1 MSTAPVSMSFREVL
15 RIQSVRRLWI
25 AQIVS
30 IFGDFLAIFA
40 VFSVVTFKLH
50 GTATQVSLILV
61 AYLLPLAF
69 IGPLAGVFVDR
80 WDVKRTMIS
89 SDLIRAVL
97 ALLLIFVTDLKQIY
111 LIFLALSA
119 VSSFF
124 IPAQAI
130 TIRSLVPQAGLMSAN
145 ALMFQ
150 AVQVMQIVSP
160 FIAGALVAF
169 LGANSCFW
177 IDTLSFLFSAGM
189 VFTVVI
195 EHKSSPA
202 PDSAGQSK
210 LRSLIESMLEGMKFI
225 LTHGAI
231 SFVIISMTAGMF
243 AIRCFGALIAVYVRD
258 VLSASSMLFGALSS
272 LVGVGMIT
280 GTQLINR
287 FGRQRSKKHMVVAGL
302 LGIGVAILEVA
313 AFSSVIPTVI
323 GMLAVGFCVAFIIIP
338 AQTLLQ
344 EETPKAMLG
353 RVSSSMMSV
362 LSIAQVLAMLIA
374 GPVAQRVGIRALY
387 FGSGLLLL
395 IIAAAGYFRLR
406 KPEVPALYTP
416 GPRLTS

>member
-1 MSTAPVSMSFREVL
+1 MSTAPASMGFREVL
-15 RIQSVRRLWI
+15 GIQPVRRLWI

-80 WDVKRTMIS
+80 WDVKRTMIA

-97 ALLLIFVTDLKQIY
+97 ALLLVFVTDLKQIY

-130 TIRSLVPQAGLMSAN
+130 TIRSLVPQPGLMSAN

-177 IDTLSFLFSAGM
+177 IDTVSFLFSAGM
-189 VFTVVI
+189 VFTLAI

-202 PDSAGQSK
+202 PETAGQSK
-210 LRSLIESMLEGMKFI
+210 LRSLIASMLEGMKFI
-225 LTHGAI
+225 LTHGAV

-258 VLSASSMLFGALSS
+258 VLSASTVLFGALSS

-287 FGRQRSKKHMVVAGL
+287 FGRHRSKRHMVVAGL

-313 AFSSVIPTVI
+313 AFSSVITTVI
-323 GMLAVGFCVAFIIIP
+323 GMLAVGFCVAFIIVP

-362 LSIAQVLAMLIA
+362 LSIAQVLAMLMA

-387 FGSGLLLL
+387 FGSGVLLL
-395 IIAAAGYFRLR
+395 IIAGVGYLRLR
-406 KPEVPALYTP
+406 KPEVTA
-416 GPRLTS
+416 